1 MQVYSLPEDDDQAF
15 FSCDISRQSDWLV
28 VGQKDGS
35 VVQLD
40 PRGKYS
46 AVVYWV
52 RIQSYTELIPMG
64 TKPNTLHY
72 NAVLMCCLAHT
83 C

>member
-1 MQVYSLPEDDDQAF
+1 MEEGEGPGDRCSYPLTFFVLCLQVYSLPEDDDQSF
-15 FSCDISRQSDWLV
+15 FSCDISWQSDWLV

-46 AVVYWV
+46 AVVY
-52 RIQSYTELIPMG
+52 
-64 TKPNTLHY
+64 
-72 NAVLMCCLAHT
+72 
-83 C
+83 